1 MIRGLIDNLSLS
13 YKLIVVHC
21 DNQGAIYLAKNRIYH
36 EKTKHIN
43 VKYHFILEILSHDLV
58 SMKKITTAE
67 NHINMLTKSISAVK
81 FKHYLVLL
89 CSTLY
94 SLYFGSKRKEREH
107 EL

>member
-1 MIRGLIDNLSLS
+1 MIRDLIDNLSLS
-13 YKLIVVHC
+13 YELIVVHC
-21 DNQGAIYLAKNRIYH
+21 DNQGAIYPAKNRMYH

-43 VKYHFILEILSHDLV
+43 VKYHFILEIISHGLV
-58 SMKKITTAE
+58 SIKKITTAE
-67 NHINMLTKSISAVK
+67 NHIDMLMKSISAVK